1 MRGAGAVA
9 NRAIH
14 LRHSAKRSQSSNHV
28 RFGKVRLDSGTA
40 SLTIGQLF
48 HDRAVLA
55 PLLQR
60 LRRLSPIKKVTA
72 IGFAVIILLLALTTI
87 MAARRHNAELTDAAR
102 ELRTLDLLLAEETS
116 RSFQNVSLVLG
127 SIADEIGNDGVT
139 TSEAF
144 NRRESTLAV
153 HEALKTRAD
162 GIPQLD
168 AITIV
173 NADGKLINFSRSWP
187 VPDVQLNDRD
197 YFGYLRDHPLEST
210 YLSEPVLNRSNG
222 TPTLY
227 LVRRLNGPDGTLI
240 GLVLG
245 AIEISYFERLYI
257 SLHLDPGN
265 LIALW
270 REDGVLLA
278 RFPPAKLG
286 QRMPPSEITPEV
298 ATWHGVPDVSEK
310 LWTIDNGVPEA
321 RIVASQRVDGFPLR
335 INIARSKSLILG
347 DWRREVLVTFGFV
360 LIAIL
365 CIGALIWAIVRRF
378 HAYEEVATAAKERE
392 RAILARQNAEEA
404 LRQSQK
410 MEAVGQLTGGVAHDF
425 NNMLTVIQ
433 SSVELMRRDEVSDQ
447 RRRRYVEAIA
457 DAAERAA
464 KLTAQL
470 LAFSRRQALQPE
482 VFDAAEN
489 VASISQML
497 DRLTGSHIHF
507 ETKIPDGPCL
517 VNADPNQFDTAIVN
531 MAVNA
536 RDAMPDGGRLT
547 ITVKAT
553 DHVPGTRAKPSHAGA
568 FVAVS
573 ISDTGGGI
581 APETVDRV
589 FEPFFTTKK
598 VGQGTGLGLSQVIG
612 FAQQSGGEVSVV
624 SAIGQG
630 STFTLH
636 LPQAADDRRV
646 VREAKDL
653 EVVPDG
659 RGARVLVVDDDPQVG
674 RLATHMLKELK
685 YFATLVGSAEEAL
698 ALLGEDPDGF
708 KVVFSDVVMPGMDGL
723 ALTRTIR
730 DRFPGLPV
738 LLTTGFSAALADS
751 SAGAFPVLQKPYA
764 INELAR
770 ALHRVITAGA
780 QRVTPAS
787 RDDPAGSQ
795 RVA

>member
-1 MRGAGAVA
+1 M
-9 NRAIH
+9 
-14 LRHSAKRSQSSNHV
+14 
-28 RFGKVRLDSGTA
+28 
-40 SLTIGQLF
+40 
-48 HDRAVLA
+48 
-55 PLLQR
+55 
-60 LRRLSPIKKVTA
+60 SPIRKVTA
-72 IGFAVIILLLALTTI
+72 IGFGVIVLLVLLTTLL
-87 MAARRHNAELTDAAR
+87 AARRYNAELTDAAR

-116 RSFQNVSLVLG
+116 RSFQNVDLVLG
-127 SIADEIGNDGVT
+127 SIADEIQNDGIT
-139 TSEAF
+139 TPEGF
-144 NRRESTLAV
+144 NKRESTFTV
-153 HEALKTRAD
+153 HEALQTRAA

-168 AITIV
+168 AITII
-173 NADGKLINFSRSWP
+173 DTEGKLINFSRYWP

-197 YFGYLRDHPLEST
+197 YFKYLRDHPLEPT
-210 YLSEPVLNRSNG
+210 YLSEPVINRGSG

-227 LVRRLNGPDGTLI
+227 LARRLNGPDGTLI

-245 AIEISYFERLYI
+245 AIQISYFEHLYT

-270 REDGVLLA
+270 RRDGVLMA

-286 QRMPPSEITPEV
+286 QRQPPAEITPAV
-298 ATWHGVPDVSEK
+298 PTWHGVPDVSEK

-321 RIVASQRVDGFPLR
+321 RIAASQPVNGFPLR
-335 INIARSKSLILG
+335 INIARSKSLILS

-378 HAYEEVATAAKERE
+378 HAYEEVATAAAERE
-392 RAILARQNAEEA
+392 RAILARQNAEAA

-433 SSVELMRRDEVSDQ
+433 SSVELMRRDDISEQ
-447 RRRRYVEAIA
+447 RRRRYVDAIA

-482 VFDAAEN
+482 IFDVAEN
-489 VASISQML
+489 VSCISQML
-497 DRLTGSHIHF
+497 DRLTGPHIHF
-507 ETKIPDGPCL
+507 ETQILNEPCL

-536 RDAMPDGGRLT
+536 RDAMSDGGRLT
-547 ITVKAT
+547 ITVKT
-553 DHVPGTRAKPSHAGA
+553 SDHVLDIRAKSRREGA
-568 FVAVS
+568 FVSVS
-573 ISDTGGGI
+573 VSDTGGGI
-581 APETVDRV
+581 APEMLDRV

-612 FAQQSGGEVSVV
+612 FAQQSGGEVSAV
-624 SAIGQG
+624 STLGQG

-636 LPQAADDRRV
+636 LPQAADDRKI
-646 VREAKDL
+646 VREARDL
-653 EVVPDG
+653 EAVPDG
-659 RGARVLVVDDDPQVG
+659 RGVRVLVVDDDPQVG

-685 YFATLVGSAEEAL
+685 YFTTLVGNAEEAL
-698 ALLGEDPDGF
+698 ALLDEDPDGF

-723 ALTRTIR
+723 ALTRAIR
-730 DRFPGLPV
+730 ERFPGLPV
-738 LLTTGFSAALADS
+738 LLTTGFSAALADP
-751 SAGAFPVLQKPYA
+751 SAGDFPVLQKPYA
-764 INELAR
+764 IKDLAR
-770 ALHRVITAGA
+770 ALHRVIMAETPRPPPAPSNETAN
-780 QRVTPAS
+780 R
-787 RDDPAGSQ
+787 Q